1 MEKIFNQKNFNYF
14 VWTPLGRKVNIY
26 INFSLKVHLKVSAAW
41 YCSHYLPPVSVTQ
54 VELVTNFAIGVID
67 TVDKFAHLD
76 LRISQWIFEKIPN
89 YPNVIFR
96 GLSGRRIMKK
106 TRSKKSRDTVSL
118 SIATCQKEYIYA
130 LGAELLLGVSSVY
143 SSSCAALHLDV
154 STPQGPELH

>member
-1 MEKIFNQKNFNYF
+1 MIP
-14 VWTPLGRKVNIY
+14 V
-26 INFSLKVHLKVSAAW
+26 VHLT
-41 YCSHYLPPVSVTQ
+41 CEYLN
-54 VELVTNFAIGVID
+54 EL
-67 TVDKFAHLD
+67 KK
-76 LRISQWIFEKIPN
+76 KIQN

-106 TRSKKSRDTVSL
+106 TRSKKSRHTVSL